1 MSESDQDSPGEK
13 SSTERP
19 RVAAEENSA
28 AAPRT
33 KPDEAPDASEA
44 PRSDEEKLDSAG
56 QLPAKTSGVD
66 AENPDHGEV
75 FSPARALEAVGDR
88 WSLLLYRE
96 SMFGGTTRF
105 DHFQEKF
112 DVPSDVLDARLTGF
126 VGAGLMELRRTDD
139 DEEHFEYVLTPRGHN
154 LEPVITALC
163 TWTDGWAMNPGPA
176 IPFAHDKQITDAI
189 HDPDDHTGHEDGADG
204 DPADDAAADQPLQTT
219 ICLLRGFDFQIGG
232 KSLGSLAAGSQ
243 RLLAFVALHSTTVA
257 RDTVAGKMWPEST
270 EQKAGISLRSALSR
284 LDTESRNAILSA
296 SAGLRL
302 VETVAVDFRQ
312 AQEIAGRLLKS
323 SPQVQDSDLDAHAVA
338 LLSSDLLP
346 DWYDDWVVSE
356 AEDWLMMRMNALEVQ
371 SAELLK
377 RKRYAAAAGSARAAV
392 NAEPLRESA
401 TASLIRV
408 HLAEGNQSDAL
419 RIYNRYRV
427 LLRKVLNLEP
437 TAALT
442 ELVANIQQN

>member
-1 MSESDQDSPGEK
+1 MSEPVQGAAGADPGGEH
-13 SSTERP
+13 SSTALGANSDT
-19 RVAAEENSA
+19 AA
-28 AAPRT
+28 RT
-33 KPDEAPDASEA
+33 RPDEAPDASEA
-44 PRSDEEKLDSAG
+44 PKSDDSDSSDG
-56 QLPAKTSGVD
+56 ETMTKTSGVD

-88 WSLLLYRE
+88 WSLLLFRE

-105 DHFQEKF
+105 DDFQEKF
-112 DVPSDVLDARLTGF
+112 DVASDVLDARLTGF
-126 VGAGLMELRRTDD
+126 VGAGLMELRHTEDA
-139 DEEHFEYVLTPRGHN
+139 EEHFEYVLTVRGQN

-176 IPFAHDKQITDAI
+176 VPFAHEKQIADAI
-189 HDPDDHTGHEDGADG
+189 HESDGQVREKDDPDGGSRGDSDGSR
-204 DPADDAAADQPLQTT
+204 PLQTK
-219 ICLLRGFDFQIGG
+219 ICLLKGFDFQIGG
-232 KSLGSLAAGSQ
+232 ESLGSLAAGSQ
-243 RLLAFVALHSTTVA
+243 RLLAFLALHSTAVA
-257 RDTVAGKMWPEST
+257 RDTMAGKMWPDSS
-270 EQKAGISLRSALSR
+270 EQRAGVSLRSALSR
-284 LDTESRNAILSA
+284 LDTVSRNAILSA

-302 VETVAVDFRQ
+302 VDTVAVDFRE

-377 RKRYAAAAGSARAAV
+377 RRQYAMAAGSARAAI

-419 RIYNRYRV
+419 RIFNRYRA
-427 LLRKVLNLEP
+427 LLRNVLNLEP
-437 TAALT
+437 TSVLT
-442 ELVANIQQN
+442 ELVAKIQPK